1 MARPSFV
8 RRRSGASLRFVPMRR
23 DRAPIPDEARRLL
36 ETALPADRARLR
48 ARLRGCLASRKPEH
62 QRRRIM
68 ASIERDIEASAQ
80 LWAKRRAS
88 VPEVTYPQ
96 ELPISQRRDEIRDA
110 IRDHQVVVLCGETG
124 SGKTTQLPKICL
136 ELGRGVDR
144 TIGHTQP
151 RRIAARAVAARV
163 AEELRVPLG
172 GPVGYKVRFG
182 DKASPESLIKLMTDG
197 ILLAETQGDRNLN
210 QYDTLIIDEAHE
222 RSLNI
227 DFLLGYLRRLL
238 PKRPDL
244 KLIVTSATIDT
255 QRFAEHFD
263 LGAGPAP
270 IIEVSGRTYPV
281 EVRYRPLSDPESLT
295 EETPDLYEAVG
306 DAIDECERACP
317 GDVLVFMPGE
327 REIRETAE
335 SLRKRYLGRPDTE
348 ILPLYAR
355 LSPQDQQRVF
365 KPHRG
370 RRVVIATNVAETSL
384 TVPGIRAVVDPGTAR
399 LSRYS
404 ARSKVQGLE
413 IEPISRA
420 SANQRAGRC
429 GRVAPGLCV
438 RLYSEDDF
446 NARDEFTP
454 PEIMRT
460 NLASVVLQMAALRLG
475 RPDEFPFVER
485 PDARLIRDGYETL
498 RELGAISDE
507 HELTPIGREMA
518 RLPIDPRIARMI
530 LAARDEDCVRE
541 VLIIASALAAQDP
554 RDRPMDKRD
563 QADAAHERFR
573 DERSDFLEYLSIWRF
588 YHEQSKKLS
597 RSKLEKACRQN
608 YLSVRRLGEW
618 REVYR
623 QVRSLAI
630 EMGATP
636 KHADAD
642 YDRIHRALLTGLLT
656 SVGRRGDGYEY
667 EGVRGGRFHIFPGSG
682 QFESKPK
689 WIMCAEIVRTT
700 RTYARCVARIEP
712 EWIES
717 VGSALVKRTHSEPQW
732 DERTAR
738 VMAYEK
744 VTLLGLEV
752 IPRKRVH
759 YGPIDPAASRELFI
773 HHALVEGEYASR
785 SRTLE
790 HNRALVAQLQEL
802 EERARRRDILGD
814 SQARFAFYD
823 QRLPPDVY
831 SGRRFE
837 RWLKKA
843 EAKDPGVIRMSR
855 EDLLIG
861 DPSEVSEQAY
871 PSRLEV
877 DGRPLQLEY
886 VYQPGDARDG
896 MTLEIPLESLA
907 QVRREQTDWIAPGL
921 REEKIAAMIRSLP
934 KPLRRPF
941 DAQAVAR
948 ELATTLTPGAR
959 TMSEEVAE
967 ALSRRSGVTIR
978 PEDFRLDQLDA
989 HLTMNYRVVDESGG
1003 ALAEGRDLGQ
1013 LKRELGVKARAGFA
1027 AAAGDRFRRDN
1038 LTDWDIDEL
1047 PESVEISKDG
1057 RTLRGYPALADLDG
1071 RVCLRLYETKPAATE
1086 AMRRGLARLYVHHLR
1101 DEMKYR
1107 ESHLPNIDR
1116 LAMLYA
1122 PIGSGDQ
1129 LRKDLMLVIAG
1140 RAFVGADPWVRT
1152 RRAFVERVDAGWN
1165 RVGSAVGEVCELAEA
1180 ILSLGNQVAR
1190 ELDGVRVEAWAPAVH
1205 DMRQQLARLLQ
1216 PGFLAATP
1224 WERLRCFPRYLR
1236 AMLKRLEK
1244 LRTVGPQRDREWT
1257 REVRTWWAMHD
1268 ERLQK
1273 HQGEGINDPELER
1286 FRWMIEEL
1294 RVSLFAQELG
1304 TSESVSPKRMRKQW
1318 ERVRP

>member
-1 MARPSFV
+1 MAR
-8 RRRSGASLRFVPMRR
+8 
-23 DRAPIPDEARRLL
+23 DRIAIPDDLARQIER
-36 ETALPADRARLR
+36 ALPADRGRLR
-48 ARLRGCLASRKPEH
+48 ARVRGMLRRGEATSI
-62 QRRRIM
+62 RR
-68 ASIERDIEASAQ
+68 AIERDIETSAT
-80 LWAKRRAS
+80 LWRRRRDLAPS
-88 VPEVTYPQ
+88 VTYPE
-96 ELPISQRRDEIRDA
+96 ELPISQRRDEISAA

-136 ELGRGVDR
+136 DLGRGVDR

-151 RRIAARAVAARV
+151 RRIAARSVAARV
-163 AEELRVPLG
+163 AEELKVELG
-172 GPVGYKVRFG
+172 GVVGYKVRFG
-182 DKASPESLIKLMTDG
+182 DQASPESLVKLMTDG
-197 ILLAETQGDRNLN
+197 ILLAETQGDRHLN
-210 QYDTLIIDEAHE
+210 QYDTIIIDEAHE

-227 DFLLGYLRRLL
+227 DFLLGYLRNLL
-238 PKRPDL
+238 PRRPDL
-244 KLIVTSATIDT
+244 KVIVTSATIDPE
-255 QRFAEHFD
+255 RFAQHFD
-263 LGAGPAP
+263 LGSGPAP

-281 EVRYRPLSDPESLT
+281 DVRYRPLLDPEAVT
-295 EETPDLYEAVG
+295 EETPDLYDAVG
-306 DAIDECERACP
+306 RAIDECERDCP

-335 SLRKRYLGRPDTE
+335 ALRKRYLGQGGTE

-365 KPHRG
+365 RAHRG

-413 IEPISRA
+413 IEPISQA

-429 GRVAPGLCV
+429 GRVAPGVCV
-438 RLYSEDDF
+438 RLFSEEDF
-446 NARDEFTP
+446 KARDAFTP
-454 PEIMRT
+454 PEILRT

-475 RPDEFPFVER
+475 RPEDFPFVEQ

-498 RELGAISDE
+498 RELGAITDE
-507 HELTPIGREMA
+507 NELTPIGREMA

-541 VLIIASALAAQDP
+541 VLIIASALASQDP

-573 DERSDFLEYLSIWRF
+573 DERSDFLEYLKIWEF
-588 YHEQSKKLS
+588 YHAQSKSLS

-608 YLSVRRLGEW
+608 FLSVRRLGEW

-623 QVRSLAI
+623 QVRALALD
-630 EMGATP
+630 MGAQP

-656 SVGRRGDGYEY
+656 SVGKKGDGFEY

-682 QFESKPK
+682 QFEAKPK
-689 WIMCAEIVRTT
+689 WIMSAEIVRTT

-717 VGSALVKRTHSEPQW
+717 VGSALVKRTHSEPHW

-738 VMAYEK
+738 VLAFEK

-759 YGPIDPAASRELFI
+759 YGPIDPASSRELFI

-785 SRTLE
+785 SRTLA
-790 HNRALVAQLQEL
+790 HNRALVSELQEL

-814 SQARFAFYD
+814 AQARYAFYD
-823 QRLPPDVY
+823 KRLPRDVY
-831 SGRRFE
+831 SGQTFE
-837 RWLKKA
+837 RWLKKT
-843 EAKDPGVIRMSR
+843 EAKDRDVIRMTR
-855 EDLLIG
+855 EDLVIG
-861 DPSEVSEQAY
+861 DPRDASPERFPDAI
-871 PSRLEV
+871 EV
-877 DGRPLQLEY
+877 DGRALELDY
-886 VYQPGDARDG
+886 LYQPGDARDG
-896 MTLEIPLESLA
+896 TTLQIPVESLG
-907 QVRREQTDWIAPGL
+907 QVRREQTDWVVPGL

-948 ELATTLTPGAR
+948 ELAATLTPGAR

-967 ALSRRSGVTIR
+967 ALGRRAGVSIR
-978 PEDFRLDQLDA
+978 PEDFRLDQLDP
-989 HLTMNYRVVDESGG
+989 HLTMNYRVVDESGKTLG
-1003 ALAEGRDLGQ
+1003 EGRDLGR
-1013 LKRELGVKARAGFA
+1013 LKQELGVKVRAGFA
-1027 AAAGDRFRRDN
+1027 AAAGDTFRRDD
-1038 LTDWDIDEL
+1038 LTDWDLDEL
-1047 PESVEISKDG
+1047 PESVEVSRDG

-1071 RVCLRLYETKPAATE
+1071 RVCLRLYETKESATR

-1107 ESHLPNIDR
+1107 ESHLPGIDR
-1116 LAMLYA
+1116 LSMLYA
-1122 PIGSGDQ
+1122 PIGPGEQ
-1129 LRKDLMLVIAG
+1129 LRSDLMLVIAG
-1140 RAFVGADPWVRT
+1140 RAFVGARPWVRT
-1152 RRAFVERVDAGWN
+1152 REAFVERVDDGWN
-1165 RVGSAVGEVCELAEA
+1165 AIGNAVDEVCTVADA
-1180 ILSLGNQVAR
+1180 ILALGNEVAGR
-1190 ELDGVRVEAWAPAVH
+1190 LDEARVPAWAHAVA

-1216 PGFLAATP
+1216 PGFLGATE
-1224 WERLRCFPRYLR
+1224 WDRLRCFPRYLR

-1244 LRTVGPQRDREWT
+1244 LRTVGPARDAEWT
-1257 REVRTWWAMHD
+1257 REVRAWWARHD
-1268 ERLQK
+1268 ERREK
-1273 HQGEGINDPELER
+1273 HEIDGTDDPELDR

-1304 TSESVSPKRMRKQW
+1304 TSEPVSPKRMQKQW
-1318 ERVRP
+1318 DRVRP

>member
-1 MARPSFV
+1 
-8 RRRSGASLRFVPMRR
+8 MRR
-23 DRAPIPDEARRLL
+23 ERAPIPDEARRLL
-36 ETALPADRARLR
+36 EQAMPADRARLR
-48 ARLRGCLASRKPEH
+48 ARVRGYLGSRKPENE
-62 QRRRIM
+62 RRSVR
-68 ASIERDIEASAQ
+68 ASIERDVDASAA
-80 LWAKRRAS
+80 LWARRRAS
-88 VPEVTYPQ
+88 VPQITYPE
-96 ELPISQRRDEIRDA
+96 ELPISQRRGEISDA
-110 IRDHQVVVLCGETG
+110 IRDHQVVILCGETG

-151 RRIAARAVAARV
+151 RRIAARSVAARV
-163 AEELRVPLG
+163 AEELNVQLG
-172 GPVGYKVRFG
+172 GPIGYKVRFG
-182 DKASPESLIKLMTDG
+182 DKASPESLVKLMTDG
-197 ILLAETQGDRNLN
+197 ILLAETQGDRLFN

-227 DFLLGYLRRLL
+227 DFLLGCLRRIL
-238 PKRPDL
+238 PRRPDL
-244 KLIVTSATIDT
+244 KLVVTSATIDPE
-255 QRFAEHFD
+255 RFAQHFD
-263 LGAGPAP
+263 LGQGPAP

-281 EVRYRPLSDPESLT
+281 EVRYRPLIDPEAVT
-295 EETPDLYEAVG
+295 EETGDLYAGVA
-306 DAIDECERACP
+306 DAIDECQRETP

-335 SLRKRYLGRPDTE
+335 TLRRRYLGRANTE

-365 KPHRG
+365 KTHQG

-384 TVPGIRAVVDPGTAR
+384 TVPGIRSVVDPGTAR

-413 IEPISRA
+413 IEAISQA

-429 GRVAPGLCV
+429 GRVAPGVCI
-438 RLYSEDDF
+438 RLYSEEDF
-446 NARDEFTP
+446 SGRDEFTP
-454 PEIMRT
+454 PEILRT
-460 NLASVVLQMAALRLG
+460 NLASVVLQMAALKLG
-475 RPDEFPFVER
+475 RPDEFPFVEQ
-485 PDARLIRDGYETL
+485 PDSRLIRDGYETL

-507 HELTPIGREMA
+507 NELTPIGAEMA

-563 QADAAHERFR
+563 QADAAHEQFR
-573 DERSDFLEYLSIWRF
+573 DERSDFLEYLNIWRF

-608 YLSVRRLGEW
+608 FLSVRRLGEW

-623 QVRSLAI
+623 QVRTLAI

-636 KHADAD
+636 RHADAD
-642 YDRIHRALLTGLLT
+642 YDKIHRALLTGLLT
-656 SVGRRGDGYEY
+656 SVGKKGDGFEY
-667 EGVRGGRFHIFPGSG
+667 EGARGSRFHIFPGSG
-682 QFESKPK
+682 QFETKPK
-689 WIMCAEIVRTT
+689 WIMGAEIVRTT

-738 VMAYEK
+738 VMAFEK

-759 YGPIDPAASRELFI
+759 YGPIDAPASRELFI

-785 SRTLE
+785 SRTLA
-790 HNRALVAQLQEL
+790 HNRALVEQLHEL

-814 SQARFAFYD
+814 SQARYAFYD
-823 QRLPPDVY
+823 RRLPGDVY
-831 SGRRFE
+831 SGQSFE
-837 RWLKKA
+837 RWIKEA
-843 EAKDPGVIRMSR
+843 EAKDRDVIRMRR

-861 DPSEVSEQAY
+861 DPGQVSEDAF
-871 PSRLEV
+871 PSSLDI
-877 DGRPLQLEY
+877 DGRALGVGY
-886 VYQPGDARDG
+886 VYQPGDERDG
-896 MTLEIPLESLA
+896 MTLEIPVESLG

-921 REEKIAAMIRSLP
+921 REEKIAAMVRSLP
-934 KPLRRPF
+934 KALRRPF

-948 ELATTLTPGAR
+948 ELASTLTPGAR
-959 TMSEEVAE
+959 TMSEDVAA
-967 ALSRRSGVTIR
+967 ALSRTSGVTIR
-978 PEDFRLDQLDA
+978 PEDFRADQLEA
-989 HLTMNYRVVDESGG
+989 HLSMNYRVVDDEGETLG
-1003 ALAEGRDLGQ
+1003 EGRDLGQ
-1013 LKRELGVKARAGFA
+1013 LKRDLGVKVRAGFA
-1027 AAAGDRFRRDN
+1027 AAAGDQYRRDR
-1038 LTDWDIDEL
+1038 LTDWDLDEL

-1071 RVCLRLYETKPAATE
+1071 QVCLRLYDSKAGATS
-1086 AMRRGLARLYVHHLR
+1086 AMRRGLARLYVRHLR

-1116 LAMLYA
+1116 ISMLYA
-1122 PIGSGDQ
+1122 PIGPGEQ
-1129 LRKDLMLVIAG
+1129 LRADLMLVVTG
-1140 RAFVGADPWVRT
+1140 RAFVGANPWVRSRDQFT
-1152 RRAFVERVDAGWN
+1152 ARIDDGWN
-1165 RVGSAVGEVCELAEA
+1165 KVGPAVDEVCTLAESVLA
-1180 ILSLGNQVAR
+1180 LGNQVAGR
-1190 ELDGVRVEAWAPAVH
+1190 LDEVSVPAWAPAVG

-1216 PGFLAATP
+1216 PGFLADTE
-1224 WERLRCFPRYLR
+1224 WDRLRCFPRYLR

-1244 LRTVGPQRDREWT
+1244 LRSVGPQRDAEWM
-1257 REVRTWWAMHD
+1257 REVRRWWAMHD
-1268 ERLQK
+1268 ERRQK
-1273 HQGEGINDPELER
+1273 HGLDGVIDPELDR

-1304 TSESVSPKRMRKQW
+1304 TSESVSSKRMQKQW